1 MAKTKVKVKNQAG
14 DVTNEGIFASLAE
27 AQAWYSANT
36 AFFPN
41 PNTAEYAD
49 ITADLLDLQR
59 DKESE
64 EALNVGAVILR
75 DIRKLNRKKLKS
87 GQMTEQVFNQLISS
101 QSNAVIERLLRNGS
115 LLSAKFLIEELN
127 GVYTEQEITDVIAK
141 IVAHESKWAHLT

>member
-1 MAKTKVKVKNQAG
+1 MAKTRAIVKNSSGQITNQGVFPDLQA
-14 DVTNEGIFASLAE
+14 
-27 AQAWYSANT
+27 AQAWYSFNSVH
-36 AFFPN
+36 FPSGN
-41 PNTAEYAD
+41 SVEYVD
-49 ITADLLDLQR
+49 ITSELLEMQR
-59 DKESE
+59 DAESE
-64 EALNVGAVILR
+64 EALQVGTAILR

-87 GQMTEQVFNQLISS
+87 GQMTEQAFNQLISS